1 MAQVPFLNIK
11 AGPEGLESIVQALVS
26 AGFHLGTVDLGLGG
40 SNGSKRMVSKIY
52 LMDGNQVS
60 DLQQKIQSL
69 LEENA
74 RLRKYAQAREQY
86 IRLVTHELKSPIA
99 AVENYLKMI
108 LLGYI
113 RLADQEQVL
122 ERCVARTCQERQ
134 LIDDLLDLSRLEGEL
149 IPTEPV
155 HLDQILQEVL
165 HEYQDDFDEKELKV
179 TVEVREGIPAVNAS
193 PRLLKSV
200 WCNLISNAVKYTP
213 DQGRIA
219 VGIRCDGRKLV
230 GWVEDTGIGI
240 PDADQEHLFQEF
252 FRSENVKSLAI
263 PGTGL
268 GLVIVKKILAGL
280 GGSISVSSREN
291 EGSRF
296 QFDIPLT
303 AR

>member
-1 MAQVPFLNIK
+1 
-11 AGPEGLESIVQALVS
+11 VS
-26 AGFHLGTVDLGLGG
+26 AGFHLGAVDLGLGG